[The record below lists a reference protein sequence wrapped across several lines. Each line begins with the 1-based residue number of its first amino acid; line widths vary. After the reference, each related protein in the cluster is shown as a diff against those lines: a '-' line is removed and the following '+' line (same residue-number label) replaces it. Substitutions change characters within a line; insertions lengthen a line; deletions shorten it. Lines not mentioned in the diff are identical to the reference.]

1 MWRRIFQ
8 NFWFKLVAVV
18 MALLLWLNVATDRVY
33 QYTERFPL
41 EITDIPQQLLL
52 AEKPP
57 DHVNVT
63 VEGKGKELLKLILA
77 EKKSLKIDAA
87 EFKRGETDYTVKP
100 EDVPIPEDLELTVTT
115 ILPPKNLKVRLDY
128 SMEKPLPVK
137 PEVRVIPADGYE
149 QVGGL
154 HYSPKEVVISGPR
167 MWLRNLQEIQ
177 TQKQEIQDAK
187 ESVSGQLGLVL
198 PEGYNLSLSQDKIN
212 YSANVE
218 RTEERETPARKISPV
233 NLARKAEVELR
244 PDSVTLTFVG
254 AQSLIDQLEPDSI
267 RVFVDCSQV
276 SRRDTVKLP
285 VRVDLPA
292 GIRLVSAQP
301 DSVQAVLK

>member
-1 MWRRIFQ
+1 MWRKIFQ

-33 QYTERFPL
+33 QYTERIPL
-41 EITDIPQQLLL
+41 EITNLPQQLLL

-57 DHVNVT
+57 DHVDVT
-63 VEGKGKELLKLILA
+63 IEGKGKELLKLILA
-77 EKKSLKIDAA
+77 EKKNLNIDAA

-100 EDVPIPEDLELTVTT
+100 EDVPIPRDLELSVTT
-115 ILPPKNLKVRLDY
+115 VLPPKNLTVRLDY
-128 SMEKPLPVK
+128 SMEKQLAVK
-137 PEVRVIPADGYE
+137 PDLTVVPADGYE

-154 HYSPKEVVISGPR
+154 HYGPKEVVISGPR

-177 TQKQEIQDAK
+177 TQKQVIQDAK
-187 ESVSGQLGLVL
+187 ESVSGQLDLVL

-218 RTEERETPARKISPV
+218 KTEERQTPARAVSPV

-244 PDSVTLTFVG
+244 PDSVALTVAG
-254 AQSLIDQLEPDSI
+254 AQSLINQLDPDSI

-285 VRVDLPA
+285 VQVGLPA
-292 GIRLVSAQP
+292 GIRLVRAEP
-301 DSVQAVLK
+301 DSVEALLK

>member
-1 MWRRIFQ
+1 MWRMIFQ
-8 NFWFKLVAVV
+8 NFWFKLAAVV

-33 QYTERFPL
+33 QYTERVPL

-52 AEKPP
+52 AEKLP

-63 VEGKGKELLKLILA
+63 IEGKGKELLKLILA
-77 EKKSLKIDAA
+77 DEKSLKIDAG

-100 EDVPIPEDLELTVTT
+100 EDIPIPGDLELTVTAV
-115 ILPPKNLKVRLDY
+115 LPPKNLKVRLDY
-128 SMEKPLPVK
+128 VMEKQLSVK
-137 PEVRVIPADGYE
+137 PDIRVIPADGYE

-177 TQKQEIQDAK
+177 TKKQQIQDAS
-187 ESVSGQLGLVL
+187 ESVSGQLDLIL

-218 RTEERETPARKISPV
+218 KTEERQTPARAISPV
-233 NLARKAEVELR
+233 NVSRRAEVEFR
-244 PDSVTLTFVG
+244 PDSVALILAG
-254 AQSLIDQLEPDSI
+254 AQSLINQLELDSI

-285 VRVDLPA
+285 IQVDLPA
-292 GIRLVSAQP
+292 GIRLVRTQP
-301 DSVQAVLK
+301 DSVEAVLK

>member
-1 MWRRIFQ
+1 
-8 NFWFKLVAVV
+8 VAVV

-41 EITDIPQQLLL
+41 KITDLPEQLLL
-52 AEKPP
+52 AEKLP

-77 EKKSLKIDAA
+77 EKKTLKIDAA
-87 EFKRGETDYTVKP
+87 EFKRGETDYTVRP
-100 EDVPIPEDLELTVTT
+100 EDVPIPEDLELTVAA

-128 SMEKPLPVK
+128 GMEKQLPVK
-137 PEVRVIPADGYE
+137 PEVQVTPADGYE

-154 HYSPKEVVISGPR
+154 HYSPKEVVVSGPR

-187 ESVSGQLGLVL
+187 ESVSGQVGLIL
-198 PEGYNLSLSQDKIN
+198 PEGYNLSLSEDKIN

-218 RTEERETPARKISPV
+218 KTEQTETPARSISPLNV
-233 NLARKAEVELR
+233 PRRADIELR
-244 PDSVTLTFVG
+244 PDSASLTLAG
-254 AQSLIDQLEPDSI
+254 AQSLINQLEPDSI
-267 RVFVDCSQV
+267 RVFVDCSQA

-285 VRVDLPA
+285 VRVDLPV
-292 GIRLVSAQP
+292 GIRLVSTRP
-301 DSVQAVLK
+301 DSVLAVLK